1 MSKRVKLWTILAC
14 LAVVLTACVPAT
26 VSRVVD
32 GDTIDIVLSNGS
44 AERVR
49 LIGPDTPEVYGGVEC
64 YGREASS
71 FVKGLLPP
79 GSVVFLEGDVR
90 DSDDTPTHRLLRYV
104 WAEVDPSHPGFEL
117 LDEELIRRGYATYY
131 EDKVDVKYRG
141 RLLEAQASAQSERA
155 GLWGA
160 CPSPTPTPAP
170 TATPRPTPTRTV
182 PAGLPACVRTDCNCD
197 DFDTQSEAQRVLD
210 AFPGDPF
217 RLDPD
222 HDGLACESLPP

>member
-1 MSKRVKLWTILAC
+1 MSKRATISTVLVC
-14 LAVVLTACVPAT
+14 LAVALTACVPAT

-32 GDTIDIVLSNGS
+32 GDTIDVVLSDGS
-44 AERVR
+44 AQRVR

-79 GSVVFLEGDVR
+79 GTVVFLEADVR
-90 DSDDTPTHRLLRYV
+90 NRDDTPSHRLLRYV
-104 WAEVDPSHPGFEL
+104 WAEVNPARPGFEL
-117 LDEELIRRGYATYY
+117 LDEELIRQGYATYY
-131 EDKVDVKYRG
+131 EDEVDVKYRE
-141 RLLEAQASAQSERA
+141 RLLEAQASARREGA

-160 CPSPTPTPAP
+160 CPSPTPTPTP
-170 TATPRPTPTRTV
+170 SATPKPTPTRT
-182 PAGLPACVRTDCNCD
+182 PPPGLPACVRTDCNCD